1 MKDIDRKIREAL
13 AEDDADLLD
22 RLGAQESLP
31 EMMAG
36 VFHGRP
42 LWITVI
48 GYVFIFVF
56 LGIAIW
62 SVFRFFDATGVRD
75 QIFWAAAFLYSGMAV
90 AFLKIWFWLEMQKN
104 SVIREVKRVEL
115 QIALLARRMTDD

>member
-13 AEDDADLLD
+13 AEDDAELFDK
-22 RLGAQESLP
+22 LGAQEPLP

-36 VFHGRP
+36 VFRGRP
-42 LWITVI
+42 LWLTVI
-48 GYVFIFVF
+48 GQVFIFAF

-62 SVFRFFDATGVRD
+62 SVFRFFDATAVRD
-75 QIFWAAAFLYSGMAV
+75 QIFWAAAFLYSGISV

-115 QIALLARRMTDD
+115 QIAQLARRLTP